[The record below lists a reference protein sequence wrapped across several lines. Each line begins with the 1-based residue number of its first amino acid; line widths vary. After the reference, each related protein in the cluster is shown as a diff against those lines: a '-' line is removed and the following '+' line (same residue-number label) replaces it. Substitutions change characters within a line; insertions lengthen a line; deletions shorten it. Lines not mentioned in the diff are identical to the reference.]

1 MVFWSLEKLSEKLQ
15 ERKACGIVEL
25 YKVCNQVITPLPW
38 RQSTAAMHERKVI
51 PVDTKEFR
59 YLRFRAIGNMEV
71 AGQNGNHDGF
81 GFSDFQDARPG
92 YGYKSFIGKKAHVE
106 HNCVPPGYLILMG
119 DFSYKPIEEI
129 EIGDEV
135 FTHSGAVQSVTELFT
150 YDETKELVRLKV
162 EGVGGFLY
170 FTPAHPI
177 WIVSKEQKKKAVTHL
192 RNKRNVL
199 RQKGNSISYED
210 GKVMV
215 AEHTGDPVWLSAGN
229 AEVGDYVVLPY
240 PRINRVVH
248 PDLAGLD
255 VARLLGYYAAEGNIA
270 GSHDIWGDPLAQALN
285 FSFHRDET
293 EEISFVKSFFE
304 SRGITTS
311 NRFSTSK
318 EKEEA
323 FGAPNCVII
332 TVSSSAYASTA
343 LLHCGHGARHKFLS
357 DGIMRMPQDWQIE
370 FLKAYFTGDANIH
383 RTNGIKGSTASK
395 TLALQIQQMCLG
407 LGAWCNLGEYRQHT
421 PNDSWVK
428 NSFGNLIYVFSITTH
443 EVKFLF
449 GDFFEFEPRATNCA
463 ISKTSYGFI
472 VPIKYKEVIPYGG
485 TVYNFEVEKD
495 NSYLVHNIAV
505 HNSSEGLAGSIGD
518 LPDAYLNSFELGG
531 LTASKL
537 WKELDGSKNASL
549 RQQILALPNQRDGAI
564 EVMMRID
571 TKLIKSAEVKPK
583 VRQLL
588 DRIVRM
594 IDTGQQLTCSMGANI
609 AYSVCSTCGNEARFS
624 NQYCIHLKPTH
635 KGGITIAKANDLRDL
650 LDKDLLRP
658 EWLSHTVASKFDVN
672 EILTGSSNKG
682 IACRNVEI
690 NHEVSFFEL
699 SVVAMPAYAEAI
711 VLEKLAR
718 KQDETHREHLRR
730 LASEFGD
737 DEVLELY
744 AILQDRGLIGNSCM
758 VG

>member
-1 MVFWSLEKLSEKLQ
+1 V
-15 ERKACGIVEL
+15 L

-106 HNCVPPGYLILMG
+106 HN
-119 DFSYKPIEEI
+119 
-129 EIGDEV
+129 
-135 FTHSGAVQSVTELFT
+135 
-150 YDETKELVRLKV
+150 
-162 EGVGGFLY
+162 
-170 FTPAHPI
+170 
-177 WIVSKEQKKKAVTHL
+177 
-192 RNKRNVL
+192 
-199 RQKGNSISYED
+199 
-210 GKVMV
+210 
-215 AEHTGDPVWLSAGN
+215 
-229 AEVGDYVVLPY
+229 
-240 PRINRVVH
+240 
-248 PDLAGLD
+248 
-255 VARLLGYYAAEGNIA
+255 
-270 GSHDIWGDPLAQALN
+270 
-285 FSFHRDET
+285 
-293 EEISFVKSFFE
+293 
-304 SRGITTS
+304 
-311 NRFSTSK
+311 
-318 EKEEA
+318 
-323 FGAPNCVII
+323 
-332 TVSSSAYASTA
+332 
-343 LLHCGHGARHKFLS
+343 
-357 DGIMRMPQDWQIE
+357 
-370 FLKAYFTGDANIH
+370 
-383 RTNGIKGSTASK
+383 
-395 TLALQIQQMCLG
+395 
-407 LGAWCNLGEYRQHT
+407 
-421 PNDSWVK
+421 
-428 NSFGNLIYVFSITTH
+428 
-443 EVKFLF
+443 
-449 GDFFEFEPRATNCA
+449 
-463 ISKTSYGFI
+463 
-472 VPIKYKEVIPYGG
+472 
-485 TVYNFEVEKD
+485 
-495 NSYLVHNIAV
+495 
-505 HNSSEGLAGSIGD
+505 SSEGLAGSIGD

-531 LTASKL
+531 LTAAKL

-682 IACRNVEI
+682 IACRNIEI

-718 KQDETHREHLRR
+718 KQDETPREHLRR